1 MDYIL
6 PPILKNFL
14 DYFNKT
20 RSTPNSLENF

>member
-6 PPILKNFL
+6 SPILKNFL

-20 RSTPNSLENF
+20 RSTSNSLEIF